1 MKKSLLAFAISAF
14 VAASALAVAARDS
27 LTFAVSAV
35 RERWREAFPEPR
47 ATASPAQA
55 AAAPE
60 PRVLLVVSKALM
72 GKLMQRMRPTV
83 TPRWRMCPS
92 A

>member
-1 MKKSLLAFAISAF
+1 MKKSLLYVAIGAF

-47 ATASPAQA
+47 VTASPAQ

>member
-1 MKKSLLAFAISAF
+1 MKKILLCVAIGSV
-14 VAASALAVAARDS
+14 VAASALAVAVRDS
-27 LTFAVSAV
+27 LNFAVSAV
-35 RERWREAFPEPR
+35 RERWREVFPEPR

-55 AAAPE
+55 VAAPE

-72 GKLMQRMRPTV
+72 GKLMQRTRPTV